1 MCGRPAL
8 GRKSGTCPF
17 ARGRPRPPLSGTCSL
32 EQVLTPC
39 VAGFMSGSQKRTAPV
54 GAGKAGAHQ
63 PPGTQPRG
71 ALPMIVH
78 PPAVYA
84 MDSSDSSAGQGLPP
98 GPGGAALAPPPLPPH
113 PYPLVN
119 AALRLQ
125 TWLLRRRRLLL
136 PLRRATPKRGK
147 TKTTPWGMG
156 HRYSW
161 PSRMCRTTSSK
172 SKFCSS

>member
-1 MCGRPAL
+1 M
-8 GRKSGTCPF
+8 
-17 ARGRPRPPLSGTCSL
+17 
-32 EQVLTPC
+32 LTPC

-78 PPAVYA
+78 PPAIYN

-98 GPGGAALAPPPLPPH
+98 GPGGAALAPHPIPPH

-119 AALRLQ
+119 AAAAATDVAAAAPPPPPPPPSGYTQTGQDEDDTMGDGPSIFMAQQNVQNNLFQEQVLQQLNIQVNDPALLEELDRRGARL
-125 TWLLRRRRLLL
+125 
-136 PLRRATPKRGK
+136 A
-147 TKTTPWGMG
+147 
-156 HRYSW
+156 
-161 PSRMCRTTSSK
+161 
-172 SKFCSS
+172 